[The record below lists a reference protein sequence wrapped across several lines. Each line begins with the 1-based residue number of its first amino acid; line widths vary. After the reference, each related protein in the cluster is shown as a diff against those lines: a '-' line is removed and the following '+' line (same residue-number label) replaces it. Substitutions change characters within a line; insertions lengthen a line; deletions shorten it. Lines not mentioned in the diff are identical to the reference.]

1 MEISGIVEAANV
13 SSISISDLV
22 LLNMFYELESWCTSI
37 VA

>member
-1 MEISGIVEAANV
+1 MEISGIVEVANV

>member
-1 MEISGIVEAANV
+1 MEIAGMVEVANV
-13 SSISISDLV
+13 SSVSISDVV